1 MDLRYFLK
9 CDVVNSTFAKKWM
22 EDFESF
28 HEEINTT
35 NPTYM
40 GDFTRSLSLVL
51 DTFYSNLNSVSVS
64 SRTGEGM
71 DEVSFWFL
79 NELLIST
86 LFLGFG
92 DH

>member
-1 MDLRYFLK
+1 
-9 CDVVNSTFAKKWM
+9 M

-28 HEEINTT
+28 HEEINKT

-51 DTFYSNLNSVSVS
+51 DTFYSNLKSVTVS

-71 DEVSFWFL
+71 DDVSLLMANLL
-79 NELLIST
+79 N
-86 LFLGFG
+86 F
-92 DH
+92 